1 MKTHQITGMISGT
14 GSTAGSAMFITEYG
28 AIRLYKIR
36 WMENLAY
43 GDSARLYLHHP
54 LRRRDLPVIHQ
65 GEDARWGEGD
75 VQGGLMAGLF

>member
-1 MKTHQITGMISGT
+1 
-14 GSTAGSAMFITEYG
+14 MFITEYG

-54 LRRRDLPVIHQ
+54 LHRRDLPVIRQ

-75 VQGGLMAGLF
+75 VQGGLMAGLFRTFNDSREPERVLPADTKA